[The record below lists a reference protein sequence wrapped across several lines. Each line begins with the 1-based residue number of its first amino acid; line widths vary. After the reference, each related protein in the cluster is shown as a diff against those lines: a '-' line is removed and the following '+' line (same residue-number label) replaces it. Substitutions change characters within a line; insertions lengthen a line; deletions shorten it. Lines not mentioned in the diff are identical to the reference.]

1 MARFLKLESGR
12 TINTDMIVSVVGA
25 TNDKYS
31 QQVSMANGKYYLITE
46 KDAARLGD
54 IIGLELG
61 GENDITTQD

>member
-1 MARFLKLESGR
+1 MAKFIKLESGR
-12 TINTDMIVSVVGA
+12 IINTDMIVSVVGA

-46 KDAARLGD
+46 KDAARFGD

>member
-1 MARFLKLESGR
+1 MAKFIKLESGR
-12 TINTDMIVSVVGA
+12 IINTDMIVSVVGA